1 MFNTGLIDSLR
12 IRVKLDRVKIIDKR
26 VVQQWL
32 TYYPDIDQLD
42 DDLKNA
48 PPYTK
53 ITQGITYRFFPKAFI
68 NARKMS
74 EEYMVFQVSAKMLK
88 HRYFEG
94 ITMDNVQLIVD
105 GLNQWGAIKI
115 TKEALLDGLVS
126 DIDICINQLIDPRSL
141 ETAFSLIHQFPKQ
154 SKKPLIHFINKQ
166 TIAKPF
172 NQNRNAHFEVADGQ
186 FINDEYVA
194 PRKVKNLGIDFNKR
208 EKATN
213 STPYCKIY
221 HKGWELLTKSSEFA
235 YYNLPNMRK
244 ALHDNLVRYEFTIKN
259 AKHKAYLC
267 EKGFD
272 ADFKTFKDLL
282 KAEPA
287 ELRRIAMSG
296 LSHYL
301 ESQTRS
307 KVDSDLKPMDIM
319 IQYFIEKLIKRGA
332 SEDEIFGFTYLIDCK
347 VQRSVSKTRAKKL
360 LTDLKCRDDTIKK
373 KIEANDRA
381 TNFLSNLG
389 FEIP

>member
-1 MFNTGLIDSLR
+1 M
-12 IRVKLDRVKIIDKR
+12 DRVIIKDKR
-26 VVQQWL
+26 VVSDYMV
-32 TYYPDIDQLD
+32 YYPDIDQLD
-42 DDLKNA
+42 DDLKKA

-53 ITQGITYRFFPKAFI
+53 ITQGITYRFFPKSFI

-94 ITMDNVQLIVD
+94 ITMDNLQLIVD
-105 GLNQWGAIKI
+105 GINQWGAIKI

-141 ETAFSLIHQFPKQ
+141 EAAFSLIHQFPRQ

-166 TIAKPF
+166 QIAKPF
-172 NQNRNAHFEVADGQ
+172 DHNRDARVIVNGLQIVL
-186 FINDEYVA
+186 DEFVA

-213 STPYCKIY
+213 ATPYCKIY
-221 HKGWELLTKSSEFA
+221 HKGWELLTKSSEFRF
-235 YYNLPNMRK
+235 YNLPNMRK
-244 ALHDNLVRYEFTIKN
+244 QLYDNLVRYEFTVKN
-259 AKHKAYLC
+259 AKHKSYLC
-267 EKGFD
+267 EKGYD
-272 ADFKTFKDLL
+272 ADFKTLKDLL
-282 KAEPA
+282 KAEPG

-296 LSHYL
+296 LPHYL
-301 ESQTRS
+301 EPQTRS
-307 KVDSDLKPMDIM
+307 KVDTELSPMDVM
-319 IQYFIEKLIKRGA
+319 IQYYIERLIKRGA
-332 SEDEIFGFTYLIDCK
+332 SEDEIFGFTLSIDCP
-347 VQRSVSKTRAKKL
+347 VARSRAKTKAKKL
-360 LTDLKCRDDTIKK
+360 FTDIKCRDDTLKK
-373 KIEANDRA
+373 KVEQNDRA